1 MAERRASCLGGRAG
15 APAARR
21 APSTHPPTNQ
31 PRTNERT
38 NERTSRPAVSHRN
51 AHKQGTRVRNAATH
65 PAVHTHTRYARAKR
79 SRAPCSAVSHPHA
92 AGVKRN
98 GAATRGWK
106 ESKGSST
113 KKEENNAMQDRA
125 AGVARCQHHSF
136 GKGLWIFFELLAYRG
151 VMKMSR
157 RQYRH
162 AHPRLDMLEVRL
174 HSPLLWN
181 SKNTLL
187 LSHEA
192 RHESRNTR
200 DLHTHHQHHS
210 EHTTTH
216 MPPPAPPTPSYSRL
230 KYAGC
235 GWIFVWRRT
244 ALSTHMCERV
254 DKPRMR
260 GVYPT
265 LCPLPANTAI
275 CLKYGYML

>member
-1 MAERRASCLGGRAG
+1 MLRESCGVNTILLV
-15 APAARR
+15 R
-21 APSTHPPTNQ
+21 APQ
-31 PRTNERT
+31 PL
-38 NERTSRPAVSHRN
+38 S
-51 AHKQGTRVRNAATH
+51 
-65 PAVHTHTRYARAKR
+65 
-79 SRAPCSAVSHPHA
+79 
-92 AGVKRN
+92 
-98 GAATRGWK
+98 
-106 ESKGSST
+106 
-113 KKEENNAMQDRA
+113 
-125 AGVARCQHHSF
+125 
-136 GKGLWIFFELLAYRG
+136 KGLWIFFELLAYRG

-260 GVYPT
+260 GVYPM
-265 LCPLPANTAI
+265 PLLYRPIPLYAMAI
-275 CLKYGYML
+275 C

>member
-1 MAERRASCLGGRAG
+1 ME
-15 APAARR
+15 AARR
-21 APSTHPPTNQ
+21 IGSRVEAWAGGRVPPPRGAPHPPIHPPTNH
-31 PRTNERT
+31 ERT

-151 VMKMSR
+151 VMKISR

-162 AHPRLDMLEVRL
+162 AHIRACGYVGRVRL
-174 HSPLLWN
+174 HSPLQLTSRK

-192 RHESRNTR
+192 RHEYTR
-200 DLHTHHQHHS
+200 SSH
-210 EHTTTH
+210 
-216 MPPPAPPTPSYSRL
+216 TPSQ
-230 KYAGC
+230 
-235 GWIFVWRRT
+235 
-244 ALSTHMCERV
+244 
-254 DKPRMR
+254 
-260 GVYPT
+260 
-265 LCPLPANTAI
+265 
-275 CLKYGYML
+275 